1 MTLAKQ
7 KQIIR
12 SFVTLYNTD
21 QIGLTE
27 FADKVMV
34 FSMKQIEKQNPII
47 EGIIN
52 NQTIENVK
60 KEK

>member
-12 SFVTLYNTD
+12 SFNTLYTTD
-21 QIGLTE
+21 QISLTE
-27 FADKVMV
+27 FADKVML
-34 FSMKQIEKQNPII
+34 FAMKQIDKQNAII
-47 EGIIN
+47 DGIVN
-52 NQTIENVK
+52 QQTIENVK